1 MLLFCASFNSL
12 LGYNLISGSWDHQ
25 KWVFADVDNHHIW
38 QNSFCD
44 NHDVWQKSSQLC
56 RVMVLA
62 QEGSE
67 PNQEEPLLRQL
78 TNQFLMRASQAPAAT
93 PGQSMTL
100 QIDGCLA
107 AGARQMWSSDWKLSN
122 QFLTRPIAPGYIG
135 SGQIRPQIV
144 PKFSF
149 KKFSRYRPLLTRA
162 LAFNLFEAD
171 FLMRCSGQG
180 VNGPT

>member
-1 MLLFCASFNSL
+1 MKILIITRSMPVLRFWPEKLHRFFVTEEEEEDRGGIGDSSSWMLFCARFNSL

-78 TNQFLMRASQAPAAT
+78 TNQFLMRPGRTVQAREGLCKFITYLRAAAVKFEKI
-93 PGQSMTL
+93 L
-100 QIDGCLA
+100 Q
-107 AGARQMWSSDWKLSN
+107 
-122 QFLTRPIAPGYIG
+122 
-135 SGQIRPQIV
+135 
-144 PKFSF
+144 
-149 KKFSRYRPLLTRA
+149 
-162 LAFNLFEAD
+162 
-171 FLMRCSGQG
+171 
-180 VNGPT
+180 